1 MLVAEDRRPAEGR
14 PELMGI
20 KASLATDSWL
30 SAASFQETTRV
41 LTEAAIECR
50 SDKLIGLKE
59 NIIIGKLVP
68 AGTGMEE
75 YRRVVTHAPDYKP
88 MDFYS
93 SADEEQD
100 LAEWLA
106 GQAGSDED
114 PFEGAYEA
122 DVIDL
127 AGAIS
132 ADGADGADVV

>member
-1 MLVAEDRRPAEGR
+1 
-14 PELMGI
+14 MGI
-20 KASLATDSWL
+20 TKASLATESWL

-50 SDKLIGLKE
+50 SDNLIGLKE

-68 AGTGMEE
+68 AGTGMEA
-75 YRRVVTHAPDYKP
+75 YRRVATHAPDYKP

-106 GQAGSDED
+106 TQVGPGDNDA
-114 PFEGAYEA
+114 FAGAYEA
-122 DVIDL
+122 DVINL
-127 AGAIS
+127 AGTMEATVEATPES
-132 ADGADGADVV
+132 E